1 MDGAAGRQDI
11 DRREIFESYLTDE
24 TGCVRNV
31 IACARLS
38 EHEAQEIDRRAR
50 LLVGA
55 LRSGP
60 QPGDS
65 IDAFMREYGLSSAEG
80 VALMGLAE
88 ALLRIPDQATVDALI
103 RDKIG
108 TADWAAH
115 LGHSESMFVNA
126 ATWALMLGGRVVGP
140 DPGGLQGG
148 VQALTGLVAR
158 AGGSLV
164 RAAVVQAMRL
174 LSEKFVIGPTI
185 EDALGK
191 ARTWQ
196 EQGYR
201 FSFDMLGEAALTQA
215 DAEHF
220 AGSYAHAID
229 AMGQSGADGDV
240 AGRPDISIKL
250 SALHPR
256 YEPYQRERVM
266 AELVPRLRSLVG
278 RARSGNVGVTID
290 AEEARSLDLGLAVI
304 EAVAKAPEAAGWNG
318 LGFALQAYS
327 KRALAVIDW
336 AARIAH
342 RDGRQWP
349 LRLVKGAY
357 WDSEIKWAQQLGLDD
372 YPVFTLKAATDVSYL
387 ACARRILA
395 DRQAFMPRFAT
406 HNAHTLTA
414 VSVMAGAGAGIEFQ
428 RLYGMGEALYNEAIG
443 HHGMGFPC
451 RIYAP
456 VGSYDALLPYLMRRL
471 LENGANTSFVNR
483 LVDQDT
489 PVAEV
494 VSDPVARL
502 VRATN
507 KRHPRIPTP
516 PRIYGSE
523 RLNSAGLLIAEPPV
537 LTALQAAMAEAL
549 AGPVVAAPIIDGQ
562 TVEGPARPVLDPADR
577 RRVVGHLVSAT
588 VDDVGRAAGV
598 ARRAAPDWNARGG
611 VSRADILERA
621 AELFERRRA
630 TLMALCI
637 REGGKTVPNALAEL
651 REAVDYLRY
660 YAARARAEFAAP
672 MPLPGPTGEANHLG
686 LQGRGVFTCIS
697 PWNFPVAILTG
708 QIAAA
713 LAAGNA
719 VLAKPAEHGSLA
731 ATEVVRLLHQ
741 AGVPSSV
748 LHLLTG
754 SARTIGLPLVE
765 RAEIAGVALTGSGET
780 ARTIAQVLAARP
792 GPIVPFIAETG
803 GINAMIVDSTAQME
817 RTVIDAVRSAFDSSG
832 QRCSSLRLLF
842 LQDEIAD
849 SFVRGLVGRAAELR
863 IGDPMEIATDIGP
876 LIDDTACRS
885 VMAHAELLEHRGR
898 RLFRGQRPAAAAEG
912 NFVPPAIF
920 EIDDAGWLREEVFGP
935 ILHVVRFRRDR
946 LSQVCKAINDKG
958 YGLTLSLHSRIDSV
972 VEQVRQQVRVGNLYV
987 NRDQIGAVV
996 GTQPFGGEGLSGTGP
1011 KAGGPYYLHRFAVER
1026 SMAVNLTASGGDV
1039 ALFAAEPPERD
1050 MAEAPA
1056 DRVTAQSQRGHNL
1069 RGRKSL
1075 P

>member
-1 MDGAAGRQDI
+1 MDGPSDRPGI
-11 DRREIFESYLTDE
+11 DRRKIFESYLTEESRCIED
-24 TGCVRNV
+24 VL
-31 IACARLS
+31 ARARFS
-38 EHEAQEIDRRAR
+38 EAEAQEIDRRAR
-50 LLVGA
+50 LLVAA
-55 LRSGP
+55 LRSGH

-65 IDAFMREYGLSSAEG
+65 VDAFMREFGLSNAEG

-88 ALLRIPDQATVDALI
+88 ALLRIPDQATADALI

-108 TADWAAH
+108 AADWAAH
-115 LGHSESMFVNA
+115 LGHSDSLFVNA
-126 ATWALMLGGRVVGP
+126 ATWGLMLGRRVVGSEAG
-140 DPGGLQGG
+140 DTQGG
-148 VQALTGLVAR
+148 IEALTGLVAR
-158 AGGSLV
+158 VGGSLV

-174 LSEKFVIGPTI
+174 LGEKFVIGPTI
-185 EDALGK
+185 EDALER
-191 ARTWQ
+191 ARSWQ
-196 EQGYR
+196 DQGYR

-229 AMGQSGADGDV
+229 AMSQSGGGGDV
-240 AGRPDISIKL
+240 AERPEISIKL

-256 YEPYQRERVM
+256 YEPSQRERVI
-266 AELVPRLRSLVG
+266 AELLPRLRSLVG

-290 AEEARSLDLGLAVI
+290 AEEARNLDLSLEVI
-304 EAVAKAPEAAGWNG
+304 EAVAGSPEAAGWNG
-318 LGFALQAYS
+318 FGFALQAYS
-327 KRALAVIDW
+327 KRALALIDW

-342 RDGRQWP
+342 RDGRKWP

-372 YPVFTLKAATDVSYL
+372 YPVFTLKSATDVSYL

-414 VSVMAGAGAGIEFQ
+414 VSVMAGNGAGIEFQ
-428 RLYGMGEALYNEAIG
+428 RLHGMGEALYAEAIG
-443 HHGMGFPC
+443 HHDMGFPC

-456 VGSYDALLPYLMRRL
+456 VGSYDTLLPYLMRRL

-494 VSDPVARL
+494 ISDPVARL
-502 VRATN
+502 ARAESR
-507 KRHPRIPTP
+507 RHPRIPIP
-516 PRIYGSE
+516 PGIYGPE

-537 LTALQAAMAEAL
+537 LADLQAALAEAL
-549 AGPVVAAPIIDGQ
+549 AGPIVAAPIVDGR
-562 TVEGPARPVLDPADR
+562 TMEGPSRPVLDPSDR

-588 VDDVGRAAGV
+588 VGDVERAAAIAG
-598 ARRAAPDWNARGG
+598 RAAPDWDALGG
-611 VSRADILERA
+611 ASRAEILERA
-621 AELFERRRA
+621 AELFEKRRA

-637 REGGKTVPNALAEL
+637 REGGKTVPNALAEI

-660 YAARARAEFAAP
+660 YAARARAAFAAP
-672 MPLPGPTGEANHLG
+672 MPLPGPTGEANHLW
-686 LQGRGVFTCIS
+686 LHGRGVFTCIS
-697 PWNFPVAILTG
+697 PWNFPVAIFTG
-708 QIAAA
+708 QVAAS

-731 ATEVVRLLHQ
+731 AAEVVRLLHQ
-741 AGVPSSV
+741 AGVPQSV

-754 SARTIGLPLVE
+754 SARTIGRPLVE
-765 RAEIAGVALTGSGET
+765 RAEISGVALTGSGET
-780 ARTIAQVLAARP
+780 ARTIARELAARP

-803 GINAMIVDSTAQME
+803 GINAMIVDSTAHME
-817 RTVIDAVRSAFDSSG
+817 RAVIDAVRSAFDSSG

-842 LQDEIAD
+842 LQEEIAE
-849 SFVRGLVGRAAELR
+849 SFLRGLVGRTAELC
-863 IGDPMEIATDIGP
+863 IGDPMEIATDVGP
-876 LIDDTACRS
+876 LIDEAACRS
-885 VMAHAELLEHRGR
+885 VMAHVESLDRQAG
-898 RLFRGQRPAAAAEG
+898 RLFRGQLPAAAAEG
-912 NFVPPAIF
+912 TFVAPAIY
-920 EIDDAGWLREEVFGP
+920 EIDDAGRLREEVFGP

-946 LSQVCKAINDKG
+946 LPQVCEAINDKG
-958 YGLTLSLHSRIDSV
+958 YGLTLALHSRIDSV

-1026 SMAVNLTASGGDV
+1026 SVAVNLAAAGGDL
-1039 ALFAAEPPERD
+1039 ALLASEPPERTT
-1050 MAEAPA
+1050 A
-1056 DRVTAQSQRGHNL
+1056 DRPAGGPSAANVE
-1069 RGRKSL
+1069 
-1075 P
+1075 